1 MNRMDILE
9 AMYEVIKNS
18 TEWGIDC
25 KDGCYGQ
32 YVDGV
37 VAMTDAMLEKEKIRE
52 DRLMESARKYINN
65 HDDLTNALQNR
76 IDC

>member
-1 MNRMDILE
+1 MTSMNRMDILE

-18 TEWGIDC
+18 TECGIDC

-37 VAMTDAMLEKEKIRE
+37 IAMTDAMLEKDESLLNC
-52 DRLMESARKYINN
+52 DDSMLM
-65 HDDLTNALQNR
+65 
-76 IDC
+76 

>member
-18 TEWGIDC
+18 TELGIDC

-37 VAMTDAMLEKEKIRE
+37 IAMTDAMLEKDESLLNCDDNKE
-52 DRLMESARKYINN
+52 DSILM
-65 HDDLTNALQNR
+65 
-76 IDC
+76 